1 MEIYCNFLYRY
12 LYGSCKFFFKK
23 VKYKCLDVYYFYR
36 IMEMLLMSRK
46 EVWVFVDK
54 RLLNVSDGFFKYRR
68 DSSS

>member
-1 MEIYCNFLYRY
+1 MF
-12 LYGSCKFFFKK
+12 
-23 VKYKCLDVYYFYR
+23 DVYYFYR